1 MPNINI
7 KYKDV
12 NGNEVVKKADVV
24 TAYNKEGR
32 KSIVLEFGE
41 LDGENKVVQV
51 IYDNATGT
59 YQAVPDGEDW
69 QNEKGNLVA
78 CLRDQLPLEEYIN
91 MENPEET
98 ILVNISREDN
108 KIGHPL
114 ALREAN
120 YLNIKGNYQKALQ
133 ALRSPKVESVAT
145 ILPKEEVNVNVQN
158 ISSGMMEAGIPD
170 NSIVDMSSEIPK
182 MEAIQNEPININNM
196 IYTEMPVQEVIQ
208 NETPSI
214 DTPKIEPT
222 PVSAPMPEPTPIPE
236 PIVVPEPTPFPPMDI
251 NSSIKSEEP
260 SKIMEVIKT
269 PTGMLNEVKD
279 MPPIMD
285 APKIDNIVPFTSV
298 ASEAPV
304 ISDVTQNE
312 KHETSAVEATYM
324 ESFEK
329 SIAQMKE
336 ATEKMKSAH
345 ELFENAYK
353 QIESAMEVA
362 TKTSENVKNVSHEN
376 YQQIQGRDAISRQ
389 TFENAQRMMNSQNEE
404 EPTLTRAA

>member
-1 MPNINI
+1 
-7 KYKDV
+7 
-12 NGNEVVKKADVV
+12 
-24 TAYNKEGR
+24 
-32 KSIVLEFGE
+32 
-41 LDGENKVVQV
+41 V

-145 ILPKEEVNVNVQN
+145 ELPKEEVNVNVQN
-158 ISSGMMEAGIPD
+158 ISSGMMGAGIPD

-196 IYTEMPVQEVIQ
+196 IYTEMPIQDVIQ

-214 DTPKIEPT
+214 DTPKVEST

-236 PIVVPEPTPFPPMDI
+236 PIVVPEPTPFPSMDI

-260 SKIMEVIKT
+260 SKIMEVIET

-285 APKIDNIVPFTSV
+285 APKIDNVVPFPGV
-298 ASEAPV
+298 ASEASV
-304 ISDVTQNE
+304 TNDGVQDVS
-312 KHETSAVEATYM
+312 HENSAVEATYM
-324 ESFEK
+324 ESFDK
-329 SIAQMKE
+329 SIAQME
-336 ATEKMKSAH
+336 QAVQQMKSAY
-345 ELFENAYK
+345 ETM
-353 QIESAMEVA
+353 QSAVDLVR
-362 TKTSENVKNVSHEN
+362 KTSENVKSVSHANFQEIQKMNDLSRQTVEN
-376 YQQIQGRDAISRQ
+376 YQRELNLQ
-389 TFENAQRMMNSQNEE
+389 NNSE
-404 EPTLTRAA
+404 EPTITRAA

>member
-133 ALRSPKVESVAT
+133 ALRSPRVESVAT

-158 ISSGMMEAGIPD
+158 VSSGMMEAGIPD

-182 MEAIQNEPININNM
+182 MEDIQNEPININNM

-222 PVSAPMPEPTPIPE
+222 PVSAPM
-236 PIVVPEPTPFPPMDI
+236 PEPTPFPPMDI

-285 APKIDNIVPFTSV
+285 APKIDNIVPS
-298 ASEAPV
+298 
-304 ISDVTQNE
+304 
-312 KHETSAVEATYM
+312 
-324 ESFEK
+324 
-329 SIAQMKE
+329 
-336 ATEKMKSAH
+336 
-345 ELFENAYK
+345 
-353 QIESAMEVA
+353 
-362 TKTSENVKNVSHEN
+362 
-376 YQQIQGRDAISRQ
+376 
-389 TFENAQRMMNSQNEE
+389 
-404 EPTLTRAA
+404 

>member
-7 KYKDV
+7 KYKD
-12 NGNEVVKKADVV
+12 GNEVVKKADVV
-24 TAYNKEGR
+24 TAYNKDGR

-69 QNEKGNLVA
+69 HSEKGNLVA
-78 CLRDQLPLEEYIN
+78 CLRDQLPLEEYIDI
-91 MENPEET
+91 ENTEET

-133 ALRSPKVESVAT
+133 ALRSPRVESVAT

-158 ISSGMMEAGIPD
+158 VSSDMMEAGIPD

-182 MEAIQNEPININNM
+182 MEDIQNEPININNM

-214 DTPKIEPT
+214 DTPTPT
-222 PVSAPMPEPTPIPE
+222 PTPIPE
-236 PIVVPEPTPFPPMDI
+236 PIVVPEPIPFPSMDI

-260 SKIMEVIKT
+260 SKIMEVIET
-269 PTGMLNEVKD
+269 PTGMLNEVKE
-279 MPPIMD
+279 MPLIMD
-285 APKIDNIVPFTSV
+285 APKMDNVVPFPGV
-298 ASEAPV
+298 ASEASV
-304 ISDVTQNE
+304 TNDGVQDVS
-312 KHETSAVEATYM
+312 HENSAVEATYM
-324 ESFEK
+324 ESFDK
-329 SIAQMKE
+329 SIAQME
-336 ATEKMKSAH
+336 QAVQQMKSAY
-345 ELFENAYK
+345 ETM
-353 QIESAMEVA
+353 QSAVDLVR
-362 TKTSENVKNVSHEN
+362 KTSENVKSVSHANFQEIQKMNDLSRQTVEN
-376 YQQIQGRDAISRQ
+376 YQRELNLQ
-389 TFENAQRMMNSQNEE
+389 NNSE